1 MARGAAARHPP
12 TTQALAGHSLRDTA
26 AQVHGMRAYRVC
38 VRAAASCM
46 FKSKLFMIKQLHRCL
61 VSPNSIS
68 TARATGEPVDDGT
81 THVPWCVHI

>member
-46 FKSKLFMIKQLHRCL
+46 FKSIAKLFK
-61 VSPNSIS
+61 IS
-68 TARATGEPVDDGT
+68 QAAASLSREPELELNRNRACNG
-81 THVPWCVHI
+81 